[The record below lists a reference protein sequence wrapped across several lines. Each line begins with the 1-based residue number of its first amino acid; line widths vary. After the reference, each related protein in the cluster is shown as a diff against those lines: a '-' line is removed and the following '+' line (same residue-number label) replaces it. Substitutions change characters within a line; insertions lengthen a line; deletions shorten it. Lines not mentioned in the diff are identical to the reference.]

1 MFTKEAVNI
10 DNLEIVS
17 LCILFVKIRHI
28 GIAVDSIEERLPMW
42 ESLGLKLDHTEEV
55 ESEGVTTAHIKVG
68 GYEIELLEPM
78 GKDTLVGKFVE
89 KKGPGIHH
97 LALEVDDIKESL
109 AKAKKNGLEPIG
121 EAPRPGADNTLVCLL
136 YTSDAADD

>member
-55 ESEGVTTAHIKVG
+55 ESEGVTLSLIHI
-68 GYEIELLEPM
+68 
-78 GKDTLVGKFVE
+78 
-89 KKGPGIHH
+89 
-97 LALEVDDIKESL
+97 
-109 AKAKKNGLEPIG
+109 
-121 EAPRPGADNTLVCLL
+121 
-136 YTSDAADD
+136 

>member
-1 MFTKEAVNI
+1 MFTKEVVNI

-17 LCILFVKIRHI
+17 LYLRFVKIRHI

-78 GKDTLVGKFVE
+78 GKIRQLVNLLT
-89 KKGPGIHH
+89 KKG
-97 LALEVDDIKESL
+97 LEFI
-109 AKAKKNGLEPIG
+109 I
-121 EAPRPGADNTLVCLL
+121 
-136 YTSDAADD
+136 

>member
-17 LCILFVKIRHI
+17 LCLRFVKIRHI

-68 GYEIELLEPM
+68 GYEIELLTN
-78 GKDTLVGKFVE
+78 GKDTPVGKFVD
-89 KKGPGIHH
+89 KRWNSSFSSGK
-97 LALEVDDIKESL
+97 LMVLRNL
-109 AKAKKNGLEPIG
+109 
-121 EAPRPGADNTLVCLL
+121 
-136 YTSDAADD
+136 